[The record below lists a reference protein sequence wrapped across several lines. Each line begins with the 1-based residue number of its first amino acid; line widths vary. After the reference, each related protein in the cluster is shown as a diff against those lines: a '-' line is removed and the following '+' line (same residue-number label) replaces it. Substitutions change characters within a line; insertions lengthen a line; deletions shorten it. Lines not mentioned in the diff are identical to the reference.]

1 MSETTTKE
9 KATPTAAER
18 AAADE
23 AAATSTR
30 RAADKTPAEKARED
44 RSLAKSVTNDKSSI
58 EQKIEKAD
66 AEEQPLLRAETEV
79 KELTKA
85 ALALHDVR
93 DDLTKRMGKMPQD
106 DTALQAVQSA
116 VYGIEDGIRGLDQA
130 IRKAAMRKSELVEA
144 KAVGMGTSKGTS
156 AETRGGP
163 PISRGI
169 TEAAAQA
176 VGDSHI
182 PGTAGSIYPD
192 PLTPAEVKGKGL
204 EGALAEG

>member
-30 RAADKTPAEKARED
+30 RAADTKAV
-44 RSLAKSVTNDKSSI
+44 AKSVTDDKSSI